1 MSTKFNEINDKLD
14 KIANS
19 KNKTNQY
26 KKQIDKAYN
35 QYSTTTP
42 GDQYDKDLK
51 QKVNIMKSY
60 PEFNSTQVDAYKT
73 VQRNINYLEDPT
85 RTAQP
90 VVLLQKGTKLFPD
103 NIMNVNGEFRQPA
116 LQHKFKEY
124 QRVYK
129 QKILTGDS
137 STAGE
142 GSTDDSSTA
151 GDESSVDS
159 STAGDGSTFDPYVRT
174 TSMRTLKAVDSKSL
188 HSRTGDPPRGEK
200 GSRTLNI
207 FLLLLGIV
215 LCLIGIYFFYMQ
227 FTKRRQQKIAVEEE
241 PVVGDV
247 VEEEPV
253 VEDVIEEEPVVVVGD
268 VVEENNS
275 FFFFLVFLSLVTI
288 YYFKLNKKKNK
299 KKK

>member
-1 MSTKFNEINDKLD
+1 MSTKFYEINNKLD
-14 KIANS
+14 AIANS
-19 KNKTNQY
+19 KNKTKREKEQ
-26 KKQIDKAYN
+26 QINNAYN

-60 PEFNSTQVDAYKT
+60 PEFNSTQVDAYKAL
-73 VQRNINYLEDPT
+73 QRNINYLEDPT

-90 VVLLQKGTKLFPD
+90 IQLQKGTKLFPD
-103 NIMNVNGEFRQPA
+103 NIMNVHGEFHKLA
-116 LQHKFKEY
+116 LQDKFKEY
-124 QRVYK
+124 KRVYN
-129 QKILTGDS
+129 QKILTG
-137 STAGE
+137 
-142 GSTDDSSTA
+142 
-151 GDESSVDS
+151 DS
-159 STAGDGSTFDPYVRT
+159 STAGDGSTFDPSVTT
-174 TSMRTLKAVDSKSL
+174 TSMRTVKPVDSKSL
-188 HSRTGDPPRGEK
+188 HSGTGDPPRGEK